1 MLFLLISLSCL
12 LCAYVLLLFM
22 FCDYAGLLAF
32 WLVGLPVSVREREA
46 RVVSP

>member
-22 FCDYAGLLAF
+22 FCDYAGLL
-32 WLVGLPVSVREREA
+32 GLSLPVREREA

>member
-32 WLVGLPVSVREREA
+32 LA
-46 RVVSP
+46 FRVVTTS